1 LSAIR
6 RKMST
11 AMASPAKRYGSK
23 KKQNFNQAS
32 RLQGSTADEF
42 LDGHGISSFFSKSK
56 GSEAHM
62 E

>member
-1 LSAIR
+1 
-6 RKMST
+6 
-11 AMASPAKRYGSK
+11 MASPAKRYGSK